1 MAALTK
7 RLKDAESKIT
17 VPDDRE
23 EEYINGLIEY
33 WTTGNKAVFATSAP
47 PGKSL
52 MAYYIIVKERMKK
65 QGLEM
70 HSSIREE
77 IDRGIRES
85 RSNSNRE
92 VNHAG

>member
-7 RLKDAESKIT
+7 RLKDAENKLT

-23 EEYINGLIEY
+23 GKYIDGLIEY
-33 WTTGNKAVFATSAP
+33 WTTGNKAVFATPQP
-47 PGKSL
+47 PGKTL

-65 QGLEM
+65 QGLKM
-70 HSSIREE
+70 HPSIRKE

-85 RSNSNRE
+85 SIKSNKE
-92 VNHAG
+92 VNHVW